1 MDRDKLLSILTGD
14 KIEGAWLCAM
24 MDQKYFSQAPNKRTS
39 LCQEGRTT
47 LFIRDRLDMVISTSL
62 TTSLGEEGS
71 NNLAMRPAP
80 RKPSATTSPARTL
93 ELCTIRAMSATG
105 LPTSFTSS
113 SSRHLTRGA
122 AACTCI
128 NDAEILKS
136 WLLSSTWLRR
146 GLPPLK
152 VKANTRSQ
160 STCQVFHYELIKMY
174 SIYGNK
180 WHLKQ

>member
-1 MDRDKLLSILTGD
+1 
-14 KIEGAWLCAM
+14 M

-39 LCQEGRTT
+39 LCQEETIT

-122 AACTCI
+122 AACTYI
-128 NDAEILKS
+128 KDADILRS
-136 WLLSSTWLRR
+136 WLLSLWLRR

-152 VKANTRSQ
+152 SWSKHKITINTSSFSLWAHQ
-160 STCQVFHYELIKMY
+160 DVQYL
-174 SIYGNK
+174 
-180 WHLKQ
+180 W

>member
-1 MDRDKLLSILTGD
+1 
-14 KIEGAWLCAM
+14 M

-128 NDAEILKS
+128 NDEEILKS
-136 WLLSSTWLRR
+136 WWRSSPWLRR

-152 VKANTRSQ
+152 SQ
-160 STCQVFHYELIKMY
+160 SKHKITINMSSFSLWAHQDVQYL
-174 SIYGNK
+174 
-180 WHLKQ
+180 W